1 MEEAMLGQARYSRTI
16 MPDVAEIER
25 RLRALEQRVE
35 RAGGRASASASQAAD
50 RVADVMAAALSEVAD
65 HFRGRASVV
74 GEEATKFGS
83 EAARLGN
90 DALRRLADEAKHRPL
105 VILLVAAGIGVLL
118 GLSARR
124 R

>member
-35 RAGGRASASASQAAD
+35 GAGGRASASASQAAD
-50 RVADVMAAALSEVAD
+50 RVVDVMATALNEVAD
-65 HFRGRASVV
+65 RFRGRASAV
-74 GEEATKFGS
+74 GEEAAKFGS

-90 DALRRLADEAKHRPL
+90 DALRRLADEVNRRPL